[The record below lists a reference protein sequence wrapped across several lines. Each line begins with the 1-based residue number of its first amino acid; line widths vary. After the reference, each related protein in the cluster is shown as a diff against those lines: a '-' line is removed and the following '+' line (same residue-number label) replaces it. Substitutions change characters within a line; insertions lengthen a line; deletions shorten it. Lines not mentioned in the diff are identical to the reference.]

1 MHVSKNNHGWWT
13 VRFACR
19 FDLLRFIVIIS
30 TVLCICVAHSGHGRS
45 QWETTLQCNSVS
57 HWLSLSPRMIP
68 VTYIFLMLLRCH
80 WCNSMIVPVSVH
92 WSWKIWIRPLLYIYS
107 KTQAENNV
115 HGFSATSVMTIN
127 SLAPGR
133 SGCDYKKAIF
143 NRPILFS
150 WLISSCR
157 LMIMTWHECHTTLL
171 MINQS
176 T

>member
-57 HWLSLSPRMIP
+57 HWLSLSPKMIP

-92 WSWKIWIRPLLYIYS
+92 WSWKIWIRPLFYIS
-107 KTQAENNV
+107 TEKHKLRITCMVFQLHPLWQLTHWPLGDLDV
-115 HGFSATSVMTIN
+115 IIKKQFSIVQ
-127 SLAPGR
+127 
-133 SGCDYKKAIF
+133 
-143 NRPILFS
+143 
-150 WLISSCR
+150 SCSPD
-157 LMIMTWHECHTTLL
+157 WYLL
-171 MINQS
+171 VVLW
-176 T
+176 